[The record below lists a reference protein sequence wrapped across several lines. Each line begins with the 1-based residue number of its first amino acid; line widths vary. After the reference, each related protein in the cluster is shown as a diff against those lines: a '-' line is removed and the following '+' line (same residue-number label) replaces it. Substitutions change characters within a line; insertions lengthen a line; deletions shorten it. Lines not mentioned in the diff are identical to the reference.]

1 LQYARKLL
9 APSIRKLRRL
19 STTWPFCSR
28 TKGDLEEAHL
38 LYERALAIRE
48 KALGRDHPVTAIS
61 IMNFAILQQEQ
72 SHFSGARPLY
82 ERALEIC
89 AQANIVRYNWGPFSP
104 QNRSADRCARSKTA
118 LAAEARIFGPNQSHT
133 AGLARVTGFDAL
145 GRTEDAK
152 ALRER
157 YGLRGSMK

>member
-1 LQYARKLL
+1 M
-9 APSIRKLRRL
+9 
-19 STTWPFCSR
+19 
-28 TKGDLEEAHL
+28 
-38 LYERALAIRE
+38 RE
-48 KALGRDHPVTAIS
+48 NSDHP
-61 IMNFAILQQEQ
+61 
-72 SHFSGARPLY
+72 
-82 ERALEIC
+82 
-89 AQANIVRYNWGPFSP
+89 QANIVRYNWARFLLKTGQPIG
-104 QNRSADRCARSKTA
+104 ARSKTA

>member
-1 LQYARKLL
+1 M
-9 APSIRKLRRL
+9 
-19 STTWPFCSR
+19 
-28 TKGDLEEAHL
+28 
-38 LYERALAIRE
+38 
-48 KALGRDHPVTAIS
+48 S
-61 IMNFAILQQEQ
+61 IMNLAILQQEQ
-72 SHFSGARPLY
+72 SHFNGARPLY

-89 AQANIVRYNWGPFSP
+89 EKTPTIRK
-104 QNRSADRCARSKTA
+104 RTLCATMGARFLLETGQPIDALALGETA

>member
-1 LQYARKLL
+1 
-9 APSIRKLRRL
+9 
-19 STTWPFCSR
+19 
-28 TKGDLEEAHL
+28 LEEAHL

-72 SHFSGARPLY
+72 SHFNGARPLC

-89 AQANIVRYNWGPFSP
+89 AQANIVRYNWGPFSL

>member
-1 LQYARKLL
+1 M
-9 APSIRKLRRL
+9 
-19 STTWPFCSR
+19 
-28 TKGDLEEAHL
+28 
-38 LYERALAIRE
+38 RE
-48 KALGRDHPVTAIS
+48 NSDHP
-61 IMNFAILQQEQ
+61 
-72 SHFSGARPLY
+72 
-82 ERALEIC
+82 
-89 AQANIVRYNWGPFSP
+89 QANIVRYNW
-104 QNRSADRCARSKTA
+104 ARFLLETGQPIDALALGETA